1 MPKAS
6 TYNTV
11 GQREDIADVLT
22 ILEPE
27 SCPFVS
33 MANKATASGTF
44 FEVQVDDLSTANF
57 DGVNEGEDVTAFDNK
72 SANRARIGNYIQKFR
87 RTYAV
92 SDIAELVDTA
102 GVANE
107 FAASEAK
114 AVREIKRDLEAAVC
128 SAQDRQADSG
138 AYKTRG
144 MFKWLG
150 VGGQPSD
157 VPTFAQNVANDTT
170 GTQTEATFNSV
181 LQELYEANGMP
192 GGQLTLIAGPQL
204 KKEISDFARQAGGA
218 GFSFSVTQPA
228 ESKKITLTVNLY
240 EGDFGNV
247 AIIPTLWN
255 LRTSGSVAILPSVFL
270 SRTSGSST
278 IDGDAGLLI
287 DPEYV
292 AIHTLK
298 AESNS
303 ELENQGGGRR
313 GFCDVIAGLACH
325 MPKAHGF
332 FN

>member
-11 GQREDIADVLT
+11 GQREDLSDVLT

-27 SCPFVS
+27 STPFVS
-33 MANKATASGTF
+33 MANKATATGTF

-72 SANRARIGNYIQKFR
+72 AANRARIGNYIQKFR

-138 AYKTRG
+138 AGAPYKTRG

-157 VPTFAQNVANDTT
+157 IPTFAQNVANDTT

-218 GFSFSVTQPA
+218 GFAFSVTQPA

-240 EGDFGNV
+240 EGDFGTV
-247 AIIPTLWN
+247 AI
-255 LRTSGSVAILPSVFL
+255 VPSVFL
-270 SRTSGSST
+270 NRTSGSST

>member
-6 TYNTV
+6 TYNTQ
-11 GQREDIADVLT
+11 GQREDLSDVLT

-27 SCPFVS
+27 STPFVS
-33 MANKATASGTF
+33 MANKATATGTF
-44 FEVQVDDLSTANF
+44 FEVQVDDLSVVDF
-57 DGVNEGEDVTAFDNK
+57 SGVGEGEDVTSFSNK
-72 SANRARIGNYIQKFR
+72 AENRARIGNYIQKFR

-138 AYKTRG
+138 AGAPYKTRG

-157 VPTFAQNVANDTT
+157 VPAFAQNVANDTT

-240 EGDFGNV
+240 EGDFGTV
-247 AIIPTLWN
+247 AI
-255 LRTSGSVAILPSVFL
+255 VPSVFL
-270 SRTSGSST
+270 NRTSGSST

>member
-6 TYNTV
+6 SYNTV
-11 GQREDIADVLT
+11 GQREDLSDVLT

-72 SANRARIGNYIQKFR
+72 AANRARIGNYIQSFR
-87 RTYAV
+87 RTFAV
-92 SDIAELVDTA
+92 SNIAELVDTA

-107 FAASEAK
+107 FSASEAK
-114 AVREIKRDLEAAVC
+114 AVRELKRDFEAAVC

-138 AYKTRG
+138 AGAPYKTRG

-157 VPTFAQNVANDTT
+157 VPAFAQNVANDTT
-170 GTQTEATFNSV
+170 GTQTETTFNSV

-218 GFSFSVTQPA
+218 GFAFSVTQPA

-240 EGDFGNV
+240 EGDFGTV
-247 AIIPTLWN
+247 AI
-255 LRTSGSVAILPSVFL
+255 VPSVFL
-270 SRTSGSST
+270 NRTSGSST

-292 AIHTLK
+292 AIHTLQ

-313 GFCDVIAGLACH
+313 GYCSLIAGLACH

>member
-11 GQREDIADVLT
+11 GQREDLSDVLT

-27 SCPFVS
+27 STPFVS
-33 MANKATASGTF
+33 MANKATATGTF
-44 FEVQVDDLSTANF
+44 FEVQVDDLSVVDF
-57 DGVNEGEDVTAFDNK
+57 SGINEGEDVSSFDNK
-72 SANRARIGNYIQKFR
+72 AANRARIGNFIQSFR

-92 SDIAELVDTA
+92 SNIAELVDTA

-138 AYKTRG
+138 TGSPYKTRG
-144 MFKWLG
+144 MFKFLG

-157 VPTFAQNVANDTT
+157 IPTFAQNVANDTT

-218 GFSFSVTQPA
+218 GFAFSVTQPA

-240 EGDFGNV
+240 EGDFGTV
-247 AIIPTLWN
+247 AI
-255 LRTSGSVAILPSVFL
+255 VPSVFL
-270 SRTSGSST
+270 NRTSGSST

>member
-6 TYNTV
+6 TYNTQ
-11 GQREDIADVLT
+11 GQREDLSDVLT

-27 SCPFVS
+27 STPFVS

-44 FEVQVDDLSTANF
+44 FEVQVDDLSTVNF

-72 SANRARIGNYIQKFR
+72 AANRARIGNYIQSFR

-92 SDIAELVDTA
+92 SNIADLVDTA

-138 AYKTRG
+138 AGAPYKTRG

-157 VPTFAQNVANDTT
+157 VPTFAQNIANDTT

-218 GFSFSVTQPA
+218 GFAFSVTQPA

-240 EGDFGNV
+240 EGDFGT
-247 AIIPTLWN
+247 I
-255 LRTSGSVAILPSVFL
+255 AILPSVFL
-270 SRTSGSST
+270 NRTSGSST